1 MKEYVAQYTITLNVS
16 KKIEAE
22 NMVDAA
28 TKAMTTICTLGLNL
42 DNIKFKTMHGA
53 EIEVDVDDFHVEF
66 DDIYDKTTLV

>member
-28 TKAMTTICTLGLNL
+28 TKAMTTICALGLNL
-42 DNIKFKTMHGA
+42 DNIKFKTIHGA
-53 EIEVDVDDFHVEF
+53 EIEVDVDNFYVEF
-66 DDIYDKTTLV
+66 DDIYDKTALV